1 MIVLGA
7 NLRKKRI

>member
-7 NLRKKRI
+7 VQLPN